1 MLDLIGE
8 AAGYL
13 SAPAGRAR
21 WQDTWTM
28 KRTRREAMGQLAG
41 TYASWLRTVC
51 GALGPA
57 VALGGACLPGRG
69 VTALSGA
76 GGLAAVLT
84 AVGGV
89 VLRLA
94 MVSTPAPTMVSTA
107 TRRC

>member
-51 GALGPA
+51 GALVTV
-57 VALGGACLPGRG
+57 VALGGAFLLGRG
-69 VTALSGA
+69 VMDLSGA
-76 GGLAAVLT
+76 GGLAAVL
-84 AVGGV
+84 AMVGGV
-89 VLRLA
+89 VLLLA
-94 MVSTPAPTMVSTA
+94 GLAGA
-107 TRRC
+107 GY